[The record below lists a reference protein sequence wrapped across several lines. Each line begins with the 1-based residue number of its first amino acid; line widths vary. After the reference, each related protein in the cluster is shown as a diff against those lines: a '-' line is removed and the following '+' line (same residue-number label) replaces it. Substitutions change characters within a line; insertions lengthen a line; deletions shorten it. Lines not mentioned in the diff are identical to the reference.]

1 VLSEGQRDDS
11 NFLEAVLDGVR
22 VPRKGKGRPRK
33 RCGKVRLDKGYSHKK
48 CRKTLRGRRI
58 KHQIPERR
66 DQREQ
71 RAKKGRAG
79 GRPVVFEKGEY
90 AGRNVVERCIL
101 RLKQWRRVATR
112 YEKRA
117 TMYLAFVTLASIILW
132 TR

>member
-1 VLSEGQRDDS
+1 MPPALLGAFGLVLSEGQRDDS

-33 RCGKVRLDKGYSHKK
+33 RAGKVQKVQLDKGYSHKK
-48 CRKTLRGRRI
+48 CRTVLRRRRI

-66 DQREQ
+66 DPLCACAQVREQ
-71 RAKKGRAG
+71 RTKKGRAG
-79 GRPVVFEKGEY
+79 GRPVVFEKGDY

-112 YEKRA
+112 
-117 TMYLAFVTLASIILW
+117 
-132 TR
+132 